1 MNTPAA
7 SSGSSE
13 LHRGIVVRLA
23 SALLV
28 LVVSA
33 IALYALAPQEQA
45 SLPQATAVRPE
56 ASVMAPEASVAA
68 DAVRGVAAVSPA
80 QPLAIEAK
88 SQSTAAG
95 DQPAAPSRPPEPAKP
110 EAGGEGHSEGM
121 IRTIRSGNP
130 QPTTSESAAESLPA
144 AKRKLPAGPYL
155 QVGVFSHPANAADLK
170 ARLEAEGI
178 PVVIATRVQVGPF
191 KNRKEA
197 EEMREKL
204 RAKGLESLLINQ

>member
-1 MNTPAA
+1 LNTPAG

-13 LHRGIVVRLA
+13 LRRGIVVRLG

-28 LVVSA
+28 LIGSA
-33 IALYALAPQEQA
+33 VALYALAPQEQA
-45 SLPQATAVRPE
+45 SLQQTTAVRPE
-56 ASVMAPEASVAA
+56 AAVMATEASVAA
-68 DAVRGVAAVSPA
+68 GPVRGVAAVSPGQPVAVDA
-80 QPLAIEAK
+80 QP
-88 SQSTAAG
+88 QSTAAG
-95 DQPAAPSRPPEPAKP
+95 DQPEAPLRPPEPAKP
-110 EAGGEGHSEGM
+110 EAGDEGHSEGM

-130 QPTTSESAAESLPA
+130 QPTASESAAESLPA

-170 ARLEAEGI
+170 ARLEADGI